1 MYIEKDCKIVARV
14 RFYNLFLY
22 RFPEETDR
30 FLKGTNTVQKI
41 MKRLYLFYKT
51 ECGGVQI
58 MGMYLNGNAP
68 YFLYKS
74 EFCRPYFVDK
84 SDILKDLITLANQG
98 NSHICIT
105 RPRRFGKTVMANMIG
120 AFFGK
125 NTDASGIFNQLNI
138 SKYSEYRQNL
148 NQHNVIYIDFSVV
161 DDECSNY
168 KDYINAIKENLKID
182 IRQAYPDIEF
192 RQSNS
197 VREDLQQVFMEKGSR
212 FIFVFDEWDAVFN
225 MSFVTEADKKSYL
238 LFLKG
243 LLKDKAYVSLAYM
256 TGILPIAKY
265 SSGSELNMFIEYSM
279 ASEPKFGTDFGF
291 SEEEV
296 DQLYGKYCHVCD
308 EQGVKKAVTREGLRR
323 WYDGYYSQNG
333 EKLYNPRSVVAS
345 LTNNN
350 LGSYWTSSGPY
361 DEIFYYIRHNIA
373 DVRNDLALMVA
384 GEGVNAK
391 IREYA
396 ATSMNLTTRDEI
408 LSAMVVYGFLSYY
421 QGKVY
426 IPNKELMDQ
435 FDEMLRK
442 ETSLGYVYNLAKESE
457 KMLQAVWRGDV
468 SVMEQ
473 ILSFAHNTET
483 PILAYNNETEL
494 SAIVNLVFLSARDF
508 YRVEREDKAGIGF
521 VDFIFYPQQQGLPGI
536 ILELK
541 VDHTPE
547 EAIKQIK
554 EKQYALK
561 FQGKLGENFKT
572 PEKILAVGI
581 GYNKKDKKHYCKV
594 ECLEN

>member
-1 MYIEKDCKIVARV
+1 
-14 RFYNLFLY
+14 
-22 RFPEETDR
+22 
-30 FLKGTNTVQKI
+30 
-41 MKRLYLFYKT
+41 
-51 ECGGVQI
+51 
-58 MGMYLNGNAP
+58 
-68 YFLYKS
+68 
-74 EFCRPYFVDK
+74 
-84 SDILKDLITLANQG
+84 
-98 NSHICIT
+98 
-105 RPRRFGKTVMANMIG
+105 MANMIG

-212 FIFVFDEWDAVFN
+212 FIFVFDEWDAAFN
-225 MSFVTEADKKSYL
+225 MPFVTEADKKSYL

-296 DQLYGKYCHVCD
+296 DQLYEKYCHVCD

-561 FQGKLGENFKT
+561 FQGKLGKT
-572 PEKILAVGI
+572 LKRR
-581 GYNKKDKKHYCKV
+581 KKF
-594 ECLEN
+594 LL